1 MIYMHSS
8 QCRTQQAW
16 APVINVQYVA
26 YMFRLCIYYEYH
38 LLPRGPWCTSLIHA
52 VFRARASIPCL
63 LKATSGRVRH
73 IDCLDIPR
81 YRTPTFFS

>member
-16 APVINVQYVA
+16 APVIYVQYVA
-26 YMFRLCIYYEYH
+26 YMYRLCIYYEYH
-38 LLPRGPWCTSLIHA
+38 LLPRGSRCTLLNYA
-52 VFRARASIPCL
+52 VFRASIPCL
-63 LKATSGRVRH
+63 LKATSGRVKH
-73 IDCLDIPR
+73 IDCLDISQ